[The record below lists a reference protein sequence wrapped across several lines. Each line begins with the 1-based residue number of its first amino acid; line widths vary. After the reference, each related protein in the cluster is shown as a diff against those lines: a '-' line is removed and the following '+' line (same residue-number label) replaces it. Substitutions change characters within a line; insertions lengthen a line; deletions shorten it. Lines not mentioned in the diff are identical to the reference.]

1 MRNKVDVADYDTIAH
16 FLTCRND
23 LTKRRKKEICESCGV
38 KTAFVEEHHVRA
50 LKDIRK
56 SAKWWERQ
64 MIARNRKTLI
74 LCVSCHDQFHAGTLQ
89 DKRVLKAKKAEY
101 LTGVEQ

>member
-1 MRNKVDVADYDTIAH
+1 MDVADYDTIAH

-74 LCVSCHDQFHAGTLQ
+74 LCISCHDQIHAGTLPDLRKGKP
-89 DKRVLKAKKAEY
+89 DKDKKSRKSA
-101 LTGVEQ
+101 